1 MKPSDKLPECVA
13 GWSEQEL
20 SSNPHNQ
27 KDKARKVEEM
37 FTSIAESYDLNNRV
51 HSMWRDQAWRKQA
64 VKMASMITSDDVVDV
79 ACGTGDLAM
88 AFSKAGASSVL
99 GVDFTQAMLDVAVV
113 KATKEGLTIPYVQ
126 GDAMDL
132 ELPDKSAN
140 IVSIAFGIRN
150 VQKPERAFAEFFRI
164 LRPGGRLIVLEFS
177 KPKNPVVSFFNGVYT
192 KRIMPITATCISR
205 DQSGAYKYLPKSVET
220 FTEPAELANQISQ
233 AGFADIEQKSL
244 TFGVCTIT
252 KAIKR

>member
-1 MKPSDKLPECVA
+1 
-13 GWSEQEL
+13 
-20 SSNPHNQ
+20 
-27 KDKARKVEEM
+27 
-37 FTSIAESYDLNNRV
+37 
-51 HSMWRDQAWRKQA
+51 
-64 VKMASMITSDDVVDV
+64 
-79 ACGTGDLAM
+79 
-88 AFSKAGASSVL
+88 
-99 GVDFTQAMLDVAVV
+99 
-113 KATKEGLTIPYVQ
+113 
-126 GDAMDL
+126 MDL

-150 VQKPERAFAEFFRI
+150 VQKPELAFAEFFRI

-192 KRIMPITATCISR
+192 KRIMPITATCISH

>member
-1 MKPSDKLPECVA
+1 MSYFSYQLDLVIPGILPSDAKSLSAILDIFNFLYTPCGLPE
-13 GWSEQEL
+13 
-20 SSNPHNQ
+20 
-27 KDKARKVEEM
+27 
-37 FTSIAESYDLNNRV
+37 TSQRFLIL
-51 HSMWRDQAWRKQA
+51 
-64 VKMASMITSDDVVDV
+64 
-79 ACGTGDLAM
+79 
-88 AFSKAGASSVL
+88 
-99 GVDFTQAMLDVAVV
+99 
-113 KATKEGLTIPYVQ
+113 
-126 GDAMDL
+126 
-132 ELPDKSAN
+132 
-140 IVSIAFGIRN
+140 
-150 VQKPERAFAEFFRI
+150 AFAEFFRI